1 MKYYIGI
8 VIILIILY
16 LQIFSENLVKIKGSN
31 NKIYYTRKEDK
42 EIAVEKL
49 VKIDKFLEELVSHIK
64 EENSTD
70 EFIQKKLNKEFVIK
84 EVPKNSKSI
93 GYTINKNALYICMR
107 NNYGFEE
114 NYNRMY
120 FVVMHELAHIITK
133 SVGHTDEYWNNYKM
147 VIKTAIK
154 HKLYTYENYYD
165 EPVKYCGKMINSS
178 PYIQGGS
185 LSTNNMVYLL
195 LMLGLIIIV
204 FTFLNN
210 HKNDNKNI
218 WQETIISK
226 NIYSFISKLK

>member
-1 MKYYIGI
+1 MEYYLI
-8 VIILIILY
+8 VITVLIIFYFHFL
-16 LQIFSENLVKIKGSN
+16 SENLVKIKGSN

-49 VKIDKFLEELVSHIK
+49 VIIDKFLEKLVSHIK
-64 EENSTD
+64 EENSSD
-70 EFIQKKLNKEFVIK
+70 EFIQNKLNKEFVIK
-84 EVPKNSKSI
+84 EVPKNSKNI
-93 GYTINKNALYICMR
+93 GYTINKNVLYICMR

-165 EPVKYCGKMINSS
+165 APVKYCGKMINSS

-195 LMLGLIIIV
+195 LMLGIIII
-204 FTFLNN
+204 FIFLNN
-210 HKNDNKNI
+210 HKHDNKNI

-226 NIYSFISKLK
+226 NINSFISKLK